1 MAIAI
6 GLSVVV
12 AVGWS
17 VVAVLIAVSGSVVVV
32 ATDWLV
38 AVAIDESA
46 VIAVVITVRWPV
58 VVHSRHK
65 CESPLSQ
72 HCVMAAEFSYF
83 LFLIERNDFL
93 TSVSGNHF
101 NSGRS

>member
-6 GLSVVV
+6 GWSAVVAAGWSVVV
-12 AVGWS
+12 AV
-17 VVAVLIAVSGSVVVV
+17 LTAVSGSVVVV

-46 VIAVVITVRWPV
+46 VIAVVITVGWPV
-58 VVHSRHK
+58 VVHSIHK
-65 CESPLSQ
+65 CDSPLSQ

-83 LFLIERNDFL
+83 FVLNRAKRFSYL
-93 TSVSGNHF
+93 SVWKSLQ
-101 NSGRS
+101 